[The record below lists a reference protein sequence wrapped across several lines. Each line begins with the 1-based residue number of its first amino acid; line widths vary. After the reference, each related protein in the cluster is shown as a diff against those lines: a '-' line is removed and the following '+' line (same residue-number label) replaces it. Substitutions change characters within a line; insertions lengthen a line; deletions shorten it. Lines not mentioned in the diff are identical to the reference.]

1 MGSSERRKSE
11 LRKTLESREPGQLLR
26 ACWWLCPERWL
37 MPEEAGGTSEPR
49 IPLLKR
55 ESAMG
60 LKLGGSRKFEGVA
73 V

>member
-1 MGSSERRKSE
+1 MGWVE
-11 LRKTLESREPGQLLR
+11 LT
-26 ACWWLCPERWL
+26 CWWLCPERRV

-60 LKLGGSRKFEGVA
+60 PKLGGCRKFEGVA

>member
-1 MGSSERRKSE
+1 
-11 LRKTLESREPGQLLR
+11 
-26 ACWWLCPERWL
+26 
-37 MPEEAGGTSEPR
+37 MPEEAGGTSKPR

-73 V
+73 VWGGR